1 MEADKMFE
9 KIGYRNKTEI
19 IENNN
24 LTTIKY
30 NKQNKYEII
39 FKTNTKETI
48 IEGFK
53 GIEIEELQAIN
64 KKCEELGW
72 I

>member
-9 KIGYRNKTEI
+9 KLGYENKTEI

-39 FKTNTKETI
+39 FRIDTKETI